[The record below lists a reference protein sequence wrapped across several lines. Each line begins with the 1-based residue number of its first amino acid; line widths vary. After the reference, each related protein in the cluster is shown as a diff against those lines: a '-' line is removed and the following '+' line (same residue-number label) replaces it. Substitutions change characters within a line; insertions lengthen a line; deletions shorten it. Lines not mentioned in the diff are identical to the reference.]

1 MVLCFYAI
9 SRRGVNHQ
17 FFSFFI
23 FHDLM
28 ALIGKICGSTA
39 DIVLIRMHP
48 AAAPS
53 GHLYFGDRIKILRF
67 PFSLPD
73 IRPSCRIKLFQFHH
87 SVIPDLKNY
96 F

>member
-1 MVLCFYAI
+1 MVLCLYTIF
-9 SRRGVNHQ
+9 RRSVNHQ

-23 FHDLM
+23 LQNLM
-28 ALIGKICGSTA
+28 ALIGKIRGSAA